1 MKMQFSPEI
10 ITRILKQS
18 LIYQC
23 ACPAQVCKNINEQ
36 RALYAYQQS
45 CINTTDTDRAV
56 HQCIADA
63 VVHSHTVMEAC
74 LETILHLE
82 GWDTTTY
89 EMPEILKRK
98 TLQQLLE

>member
-1 MKMQFSPEI
+1 MDMQFSPAI
-10 ITRILKQS
+10 ITRILEQS

-36 RALYAYQQS
+36 RALYDYQQN
-45 CINTTDTDRAV
+45 CINMTDTDRAV

-63 VVHSHTVMEAC
+63 VIRSHAAMEAC
-74 LETILHLE
+74 LAAVLQLE

-89 EMPEILKRK
+89 EMPEPLKRK
-98 TLQQLLE
+98 FLQQFLA

>member
-1 MKMQFSPEI
+1 MKMQYSNEI
-10 ITRILKQS
+10 ITSILEQS

-36 RALYAYQQS
+36 RTLYAYQLN

-63 VVHSHTVMEAC
+63 VMQSHAIMEAC
-74 LETILHLE
+74 LEAVLRLE

-89 EMPEILKRK
+89 EMPDNLKKTILK
-98 TLQQLLE
+98 QLE

>member
-10 ITRILKQS
+10 ITHILEQS
-18 LIYQC
+18 LFYQC

-36 RALYAYQQS
+36 RALYAYQQN

-56 HQCIADA
+56 HYCIADA
-63 VVHSHTVMEAC
+63 VTHSHAVMEAC
-74 LETILHLE
+74 LESILRLE

-89 EMPEILKRK
+89 EMPEVLKRK
-98 TLQQLLE
+98 ILQQPSE